1 MSLDNSVKH
10 VKLEGTKEL
19 GETLLNIEEEQ
30 KFTVFSLNSN
40 RPLAEKVA
48 ESLNMKLGKASVI
61 QHSDGETKIVIE
73 ESVRGQHVFLI
84 QSNCHRVN
92 ENIMEMLIL
101 MDALK
106 RASALTINVVLPY
119 YAYARQD
126 RKALPREPITAKLV
140 ADLLQTAGADRVIAL
155 DLHAPQIQGFFDIP
169 VDHLSA
175 TKLLAEHFVDLGL
188 GGAGTVVVAPNHSG
202 VSRSRQMADCLKVP
216 IAIVDKRSNTPRA
229 PKSVNVIGDVKDK
242 VCIIFDDLI
251 DTGTTV
257 ALAAEVLK
265 EKGATKIYVAATH
278 AVFSGDATNF
288 LENSSI
294 EQVIVTDSI
303 HLPEDKV
310 FNKLTQISV
319 ADLIAYAITCVY
331 EERSL
336 HSED

>member
-1 MSLDNSVKH
+1 MSLDNSTKH

-61 QHSDGETKIVIE
+61 QHNDGETKIVIE

-126 RKALPREPITAKLV
+126 RKALPRGGISITSPYLI
-140 ADLLQTAGADRVIAL
+140 G
-155 DLHAPQIQGFFDIP
+155 
-169 VDHLSA
+169 
-175 TKLLAEHFVDLGL
+175 
-188 GGAGTVVVAPNHSG
+188 N
-202 VSRSRQMADCLKVP
+202 VS
-216 IAIVDKRSNTPRA
+216 
-229 PKSVNVIGDVKDK
+229 
-242 VCIIFDDLI
+242 
-251 DTGTTV
+251 
-257 ALAAEVLK
+257 
-265 EKGATKIYVAATH
+265 
-278 AVFSGDATNF
+278 
-288 LENSSI
+288 
-294 EQVIVTDSI
+294 
-303 HLPEDKV
+303 
-310 FNKLTQISV
+310 
-319 ADLIAYAITCVY
+319 
-331 EERSL
+331 
-336 HSED
+336 